1 MPKRGALGKKGREA
15 HAEGSGESKLS
26 PSQVLDYFKYYED
39 AAEKAKTH
47 AWSQTTWILALNAGI
62 MAFSVDF
69 YANHGGL
76 PGFRLIECM
85 SAGVGI
91 ALCLFLVYLLEELG
105 GHISHYWSV
114 SNTLAAST
122 SSLTPFIS
130 ATEAMEAR
138 QPGYK
143 AAFPAFCR
151 RLQALAGLFLVGHA
165 AWLAIVLRGLPR

>member
-1 MPKRGALGKKGREA
+1 M
-15 HAEGSGESKLS
+15 
-26 PSQVLDYFKYYED
+26 
-39 AAEKAKTH
+39 
-47 AWSQTTWILALNAGI
+47 
-62 MAFSVDF
+62 
-69 YANHGGL
+69 
-76 PGFRLIECM
+76 
-85 SAGVGI
+85 

-130 ATEAMEAR
+130 ATEATEAR

-165 AWLAIVLRGLPR
+165 AWLAIVLCGLPR